1 MQLYQYLVILPL
13 FLDIV
18 FFIFLYQR
26 WIYRVDP
33 HRVNE
38 FGTSGDS
45 VAGKPQQKLLQA
57 ANEGDTERTSG
68 SNREAGSTKEGE
80 MSMSGCAAGPRV
92 GADRGKGGAVR
103 HRTTAANK
111 S

>member
-1 MQLYQYLVILPL
+1 M
-13 FLDIV
+13 

-26 WIYRVDP
+26 WIYRIDP

-45 VAGKPQQKLLQA
+45 VAGRPQQKLLQA
-57 ANEGDTERTSG
+57 ANEGDTERASG
-68 SNREAGSTKEGE
+68 SNGEAGSTEEEGQ
-80 MSMSGCAAGPRV
+80 MGMSGRAAGPRV
-92 GADRGKGGAVR
+92 GADREKGSAVR